1 LERSTSSLRRVTTAT
16 TAVTE
21 RIDKA
26 HLGWLKQFSVAMHRR
41 SAYPAGHPSRLSAQ
55 ATALAALETALEQFP
70 EIAIAVSRLQLA
82 IGGGFTDEGNPALR
96 ELAERMHRRGVGTIT
111 VRAGIS
117 ADEFEQLLERISR
130 SAAETEEEYD
140 ASSLANAHV
149 AIEML
154 SYDAL
159 ALADEE
165 DDDGTGTDATGD
177 RLWRDL
183 AEVALNGWDGE
194 DGAGKAGGSSG
205 TSSETGRV
213 AAAITARAT
222 DPKTA
227 TETLK
232 SLLRVAR
239 HARRRGRAG
248 GGAVA
253 QRVREVLQ
261 GMAPGTLETLLAAET
276 DPVKQRLL
284 FLQGVDALPVS
295 AVLDWIEAA
304 AKSSNTSISH
314 HLLRLL
320 KKLSSQ
326 ARRRRDAGPDEGGEA
341 LREAAR
347 QLIEGW
353 THDTPETDAH
363 TGLLEQIAAYDGPE
377 RALNG
382 GDAAGA
388 ERIIQMAL
396 ETDAMGADVTTAAD
410 FMIGERRLGLLLNF
424 IERIPGS
431 TVTGPGLR
439 AWLRTHAMI
448 VRILLDEPVEQDG
461 AHALLMMCDA
471 GDALPLLDALALSE
485 SQTTRHLILQ
495 RLRDLGDAIR
505 DPIISRLAGADWY
518 VLRNLLSLLST
529 MADLPSTLAVDVFLK
544 HQEGQVRVEALR
556 LLGRFPEKRDVTI
569 TEALSDTDAR
579 VLRAAL
585 EMAARGLP
593 KRAVPRVL
601 EIAQEAERN
610 SDLRLKAI
618 PLLTQSPTPAARD
631 WLLSL
636 VTRKRGL
643 FRRLALQPKTL
654 DVVAGVRALATGWR
668 SDAAVAAALALAAK
682 SRDPLLTEAA
692 KGTAG
697 AAV

>member
-1 LERSTSSLRRVTTAT
+1 MERSTSSLRRVTTAT
-16 TAVTE
+16 TVVTE

-55 ATALAALETALEQFP
+55 GTALASLETALEQFP
-70 EIAIAVSRLQLA
+70 EISIAISRTQLA

-111 VRAGIS
+111 VRAGVS

-130 SAAETEEEYD
+130 NTAETEEEYD

-159 ALADEE
+159 ALADE
-165 DDDGTGTDATGD
+165 DDEDGTGADGTGD
-177 RLWRDL
+177 RLWREL
-183 AEVALNGWDGE
+183 ADVALNGWDGE
-194 DGAGKAGGSSG
+194 DGAGSAGGTSA

-213 AAAITARAT
+213 AAAIAARAS
-222 DPKTA
+222 DPATA
-227 TETLK
+227 SETLK

-253 QRVREVLQ
+253 QRVREVLHS
-261 GMAPGTLETLLAAET
+261 MPPGTLETLLASEK
-276 DPVKQRLL
+276 DPAKQRLL

-363 TGLLEQIAAYDGPE
+363 TSLLEQIAAYDGPE
-377 RALNG
+377 RALNS

-388 ERIIQMAL
+388 ERIVQMAL
-396 ETDAMGADVTTAAD
+396 ETDAMGSDVTTAVEH
-410 FMIGERRLGLLLNF
+410 MLGERRLGLLLNF
-424 IERIPGS
+424 IERIPES
-431 TVTGPGLR
+431 AVTGPSLR
-439 AWLRTHAMI
+439 TWLRSHAML
-448 VRILLDEPVEQDG
+448 VRILLDEPVEQGG

-471 GDALPLLDALALSE
+471 RDALPLLDALSLSE
-485 SQTTRHLILQ
+485 SQTTRHLVLQ
-495 RLRDLGDAIR
+495 RLRELGDTIR
-505 DPIISRLAGADWY
+505 DPVISRLAGADWY
-518 VLRNLLSLLST
+518 VLRNLLSLLAG
-529 MADLPSTLAVDVFLK
+529 MAELPPTLAVDAFLK
-544 HQEGQVRVEALR
+544 HEEPQVRVEALR
-556 LLGRFPEKRDVTI
+556 LLGRFPEKRESTL
-569 TEALSDTDAR
+569 TEALGDRDAR
-579 VLRAAL
+579 VLRLAL
-585 EMAARGLP
+585 EMAARGVP
-593 KRAVPRVL
+593 KRSGARIL

-618 PLLTQSPTPAARD
+618 PLLAQVPTVPARD
-631 WLLSL
+631 WLLAL

-654 DVVAGVRALATGWR
+654 DVVAGVRALAAGWR
-668 SDAAVAAALALAAK
+668 ADRAVATALALAAK
-682 SRDPLLTEAA
+682 SRDPLLIEAA
-692 KGTAG
+692 KTTAG
-697 AAV
+697 ALT